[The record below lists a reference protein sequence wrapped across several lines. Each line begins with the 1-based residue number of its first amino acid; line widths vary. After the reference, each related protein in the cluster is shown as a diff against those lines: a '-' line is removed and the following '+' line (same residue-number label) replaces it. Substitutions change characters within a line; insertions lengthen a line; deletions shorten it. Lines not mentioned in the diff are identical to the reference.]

1 MRQFYKFMKQKC
13 GFSSKSIKRVG
24 IVVSVNE
31 KDECVVI
38 ITLYTFSNI
47 ALPPMIIFTCV
58 FGKK

>member
-1 MRQFYKFMKQKC
+1 MRHFYNFIRQKC
-13 GFSSKSIKRVG
+13 GFSSKSIKCDR

-38 ITLYTFSNI
+38 ITLYTFSNT

-58 FGKK
+58 FGKI